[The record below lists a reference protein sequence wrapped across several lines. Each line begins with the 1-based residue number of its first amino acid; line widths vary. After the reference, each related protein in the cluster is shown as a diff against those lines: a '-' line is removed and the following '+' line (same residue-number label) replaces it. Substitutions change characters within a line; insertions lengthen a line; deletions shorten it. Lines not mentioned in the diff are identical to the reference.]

1 VNEKEPGVYRENGEW
16 VVIPEKFGPT
26 WTEDPNWD
34 GIDEKLRYILP
45 EKTLGYEILEWIP
58 KNLLNDDGEPFT
70 LTAEQ
75 KRFML
80 WWYAVDQYGFFTYR
94 DGIFQRLKGHGKD
107 PLVAVISA
115 VEFVGPCRFSHWAT
129 ERISIGVGPGDPVAK
144 PHPRAW
150 IQIAAVSLFQTQN
163 TMKIFPGLFTAACMK
178 KHKINM
184 GKETIYAYDGQ
195 RTIQAVT
202 SSPASLEGGRAT
214 FVVRNETHHWLA
226 NNDGHAMAEVI
237 ERNATKSKDGA
248 ARALSITN
256 AYEPS
261 QDSVAQQQRE
271 AWEDENAGLFIETGV
286 LYDTIE
292 APKDAK
298 LLPPKA
304 NKDDPDPTDEE
315 IIEYIGAIIKAVR
328 GDSVW
333 LNVDRIVKSILDR
346 KNKQSTS
353 RRFWYNQVVA
363 AEDAWVD
370 PDAVDRAIDRLAV
383 DSRMSNRDEDGFE
396 AGWLLEPDEECV
408 LFLDCSKSDDSTALI
423 MCSLE
428 TGDVYTA
435 GVWQKPRGDRGK
447 GWLAPREKVDAR
459 VNELF
464 DRFKIVAFWGDPSHA
479 LDDDDSSRYWDGYFD
494 RWHRKYKDR
503 LVLWAMKTGDRAH
516 SVMWDMTSPTRIQ
529 MFVQAAETF
538 VEEMENLNDIEEY
551 EPLFRIDGHPALV
564 KHLGNAKKFPGKF
577 GTSLMKEGRESP
589 KKIDLAV
596 CAVGARMLRRL
607 VLNRGVDEDE
617 KPGEVWGHVPTP
629 EFQRARD
636 IRRTDHRRARAAWN

>member
-1 VNEKEPGVYRENGEW
+1 VITREPGVYRENGEW
-16 VVIPEKFGPT
+16 VVVPHAFGPT
-26 WTEDPNWD
+26 WTQDPEWD
-34 GIDEKLRYILP
+34 GKNEKLRYILP
-45 EKTLGYEILEWIP
+45 ERTLGYDILEWIP
-58 KNLLNDDGEPFT
+58 QNLLDDEGNPFS
-70 LTAEQ
+70 LTSEQ
-75 KRFML
+75 RRFLL
-80 WWYAVDQYGFFTYR
+80 WWYAVDEYGFFVYR

-129 ERISIGVGPGDPVAK
+129 ERVSDAVGPGDPVGK
-144 PHPRAW
+144 PHPKAW
-150 IQIAAVSLFQTQN
+150 IQIAAVSMFQTQN
-163 TMKIFPGLFTAACMK
+163 TMKIFPGLFTAECIK
-178 KHKINM
+178 RHKINL

-202 SSPASLEGGRAT
+202 SSPRSLEGGRAT

-261 QDSVAQQQRE
+261 ENSTAQSQRE
-271 AWEDENAGLFIETGV
+271 AWESENAGLSIQTGV
-286 LYDTIE
+286 LYDTLE
-292 APKDAK
+292 APSDAK
-298 LLPPKA
+298 LSPPKA
-304 NKDDPDPTDEE
+304 NKDDPDPSDEE
-315 IIEYIGAIIKAVR
+315 IKAYIAAIIRSVR
-328 GDSVW
+328 GDSTW
-333 LNVDRIVKSILDR
+333 LDVERIVKSILDR
-346 KNKQSTS
+346 QNKQSTS
-353 RRFWYNQVVA
+353 RRFWYNQIVA
-363 AEDAWVD
+363 SEDAWVD
-370 PDAVDRAIDRLAV
+370 PDAVKAAIDPLAV
-383 DSRMSNRDEDGFE
+383 DARALKGDDSIR

-408 LFLDCSKSDDSTALI
+408 LFLDCSKSDDSTALVL
-423 MCSLE
+423 CSLD

-435 GVWQKPRGDRGK
+435 GVWQKPPGERGK
-447 GWLAPREKVDAR
+447 DWLAPRDLVDER

-464 DRFKIVAFWGDPSHA
+464 SRFKIVAFFGDPSHA
-479 LDDDDSSRYWDGYFD
+479 LDDSDASRYWDGYFD

-529 MFVQAAETF
+529 MFVTAAETF
-538 VEEMENLNDIEEY
+538 VEEMENLNDVEEY
-551 EPLFRIDGHPALV
+551 DPLFRIDGHPALV
-564 KHLGNAKKFPGKF
+564 AHLGHARKFPGKF

-607 VLNRGVDEDE
+607 VLNRGMDEDDL
-617 KPGEVWGHVPTP
+617 PGEVWGAVPTP
-629 EFQRARD
+629 EFERKRD
-636 IRRTDHRRARAAWN
+636 VRRTDRRRARVAWN